1 LGQATLEEV
10 AMASKKSEDRHI
22 EKSLEIG
29 RKNADLMPKVR
40 RWCKHLDIKMTSAG
54 ILAEVYRLP
63 VGSMR
68 VTCPHG
74 TSLVESMH
82 LSGVARSFILENC
95 AGCPHHEEIS
105 PDNFGREVFDEK
117 AKADAQKEQDR
128 EQREELKQRLY
139 QEAQQALDTRD
150 TPRRSINSLVLAFQD
165 SEPNTPEYRDIIDQL
180 IQAAKVAPEHFSD
193 EALRVLVTGDEETH
207 LAAGLRVSRPIC
219 AFRKRV
225 PDFVLQAATK
235 TVGRPFDMGG
245 DAACGI
251 LLEHALINDLS
262 DVLPLLQSIISVAN
276 YRLAHF
282 LMSPIIRSEPSF
294 PNTLELLRLV
304 FAQKPEE
311 ARKAFDERLRR
322 DSKETKLN
330 AAKTL
335 QAMLPDLVEEVLPLT
350 RVLLY
355 SLELEDDH
363 YEESADHEVC
373 ELISHLYAYSPQ
385 FVEDKIEAFRPV
397 ASDEV
402 KTLLTHVYSLIV
414 RHASTE
420 HRWSKPVFA
429 EELYVRQVPV
439 AIDYLFNAMADVR
452 LDVEERAEICDELED
467 AVKAFPEAAF
477 ARLDRVLGRLAMTI
491 REAEQIPKDGADYL
505 EYMANDTRRIQFDR
519 LIGHIVKITRT
530 LVRHAPQ
537 KAFPVIT
544 QTTRDLSSK
553 NDTRLKAEL
562 VGTLRDFAKDDNLL
576 PQVIPEL
583 YRHLTDY
590 ESNLVRS
597 RAINVLSDLLDH
609 SPGSVP
615 SNMLEL
621 LLIYLQDP
629 YVIIHKSAVRALAHT
644 KLKRDDFGWDALNR
658 VLALERAYADDANQ
672 TAFWEDIIQ
681 TLYAAF
687 RAWPEVDRYIA
698 TKLLPKYSRHSEKY
712 FAEDMLVRLS
722 RLVENY
728 PEVAAEFIE
737 IAVEYVRA
745 TSAKRTSN
753 GDLYSD
759 RSLIW
764 QGLFKAPQELLKTF
778 VRILH
783 EAALQKIQHDP
794 LTSYQIIELLS
805 HAGLKS
811 ETLAL
816 ANDLLASLPDVK
828 SNKYRRDTCHLIAA
842 AEHAEQLCAAGET
855 EKAMQVLDEADK
867 AVPIESK
874 LHEKLEA
881 MWRAGLIET
890 L

>member
-1 LGQATLEEV
+1 
-10 AMASKKSEDRHI
+10 MASKKSEDRLI

-29 RKNADLMPKVR
+29 RKNAELMPKVR

-54 ILAEVYRLP
+54 ILAEVYNLP

-74 TSLVESMH
+74 TSLIESMH
-82 LSGVARSFILENC
+82 LSGVARSFILQNC
-95 AGCPHHEEIS
+95 VGCPHHEEIS
-105 PDNFGREVFDEK
+105 PDNFGREVFNEK
-117 AKADAQKEQDR
+117 AKADAQKEVDR
-128 EQREELKQRLY
+128 AQREELKQRLY
-139 QEAQQALDTRD
+139 QGAQQALDTRD
-150 TPRRSINSLVLAFQD
+150 TPRRSINSLVLALQD
-165 SEPNTPEYRDIIDQL
+165 SEPNAPEYRDITDQL

-193 EALRVLVTGDEETH
+193 EALRVLVAGDEETR
-207 LAAGLRVSRPIC
+207 LATGLHISRSIC
-219 AFRKRV
+219 TFRKGV

-235 TVGRPFDMGG
+235 AVRQSFDVGG

-251 LLEHALINDLS
+251 LLEHALINDLG
-262 DVLPLLQSIISVAN
+262 DVLPLLQPIISVAN

-282 LMSPIIRSEPSF
+282 LMSPIIRSEPLF
-294 PNTLELLRLV
+294 PNALELLRLV
-304 FAQKPEE
+304 FAHKPEE
-311 ARKAFDERLRR
+311 ARQAFDERLRR
-322 DSKETKLN
+322 DNKATKLN

-335 QAMLPDLVEEVLPLT
+335 QAMLPDLAEEVLPLT

-385 FVEDKIEAFRPV
+385 FVEVKIEAFWPV

-420 HRWSKPVFA
+420 HRWSKPVFD
-429 EELYVRQVPV
+429 EELYVRQVPT
-439 AIDYLFNAMADVR
+439 AIDHLFNAMADVR
-452 LDVEERAEICDELED
+452 LDVEDRAEICDELED
-467 AVKAFPEAAF
+467 AVKAFPQLAF
-477 ARLDRVLGRLAMTI
+477 DRLDRVLGRLAMTI
-491 REAEQIPKDGADYL
+491 REAEQIPKDGANYL
-505 EYMANDTRRIQFDR
+505 EHMTNDTRRIEFDR

-530 LVRHAPQ
+530 LIHHSPQ
-537 KAFPVIT
+537 KAFPVLT
-544 QTTRDLSSK
+544 QTIHDLSSK

-562 VGTLRDFAKDDNLL
+562 VGILSDFGRDENLL
-576 PQVIPEL
+576 PQVVPEL

-597 RAINVLSDLLDH
+597 RAIDVLSDLLDH
-609 SPGSVP
+609 SPGTVP

-621 LLIYLQDP
+621 LRIYLQDP

-644 KLKRDDFGWDALNR
+644 ELKRDDFGWDALNR
-658 VLALERAYADDANQ
+658 VLALEKAYADEANQ
-672 TAFWEDIIQ
+672 TAFFEDLIQ

-722 RLVENY
+722 RSVEDY
-728 PEVAAEFIE
+728 PGVAAEFVE
-737 IAVEYVRA
+737 IAVEYIRA
-745 TSAKRTSN
+745 TSAKRTAS

-759 RSLIW
+759 RSIIW
-764 QGLFKAPQELLKTF
+764 QGLFEAPQEQLRPYIGVL
-778 VRILH
+778 R
-783 EAALQKIQHDP
+783 EASIQKIQHEP

-805 HAGLKS
+805 HAGLNK
-811 ETLAL
+811 EALAL
-816 ANDLLASLPDVK
+816 AKDLLAALPDVK
-828 SNKYRRDTCHLIAA
+828 SNKYRRDTCCLIAA
-842 AEHAEQLCAAGET
+842 AEHAEQLCATGET
-855 EKAMQVLDEADK
+855 EKAIQILVEAGK
-867 AVPIESK
+867 AVPTESK
-874 LHEKLEA
+874 LHEKLEE